1 MQRMS
6 KAPASSEDDQH
17 RPKKLSLTD
26 LWPSKEQVETSL
38 CPIYV
43 RQVLASDW
51 KYFESDDDL
60 ELGRAALL
68 QLSSRIE
75 DKKDRSPLAE
85 EDLKA
90 LNEADL
96 KVLVPMIAKKSG
108 WGEMPMG
115 AGLEELGKA
124 VQVGK
129 KQQLERHKE
138 MLMDMRKSIDLN
150 YGFLGT
156 GVLEKLQGQMA
167 GLVDISSG
175 INPHSPVGSERRIE
189 TASTPNVSLL
199 IPQRPEE
206 TRLGRATLES
216 ANNSREALQTMENL
230 FQVVAGLN
238 QTLINDLL
246 PAWFKKVENDQKDAK
261 DAFDQAATGL
271 KWTKWAVV
279 ASVVVTVLVTWWQV
293 SVARDI
299 DRENTEQQKRVETVL
314 REQLATQQKL
324 IEQQAQYSA
333 TMREAI
339 AKLKSPTAVAP
350 TK

>member
-1 MQRMS
+1 MS
-6 KAPASSEDDQH
+6 KAPESSEDSQH
-17 RPKKLSLTD
+17 KPKERKHFE
-26 LWPSKEQVETSL
+26 LWPAKEQVETSL
-38 CPIYV
+38 CPMYV
-43 RQVLASDW
+43 RQALVSDW
-51 KYFESDDDL
+51 KHFESDDDL
-60 ELGRAALL
+60 ELGRAAVR

-75 DKKDRSPLAE
+75 DKKDRSSLAE

-90 LNEADL
+90 LNEADF
-96 KVLVPMIAKKSG
+96 KALVPMIAKKSG
-108 WGEMPMG
+108 WGELPTG
-115 AGLEELGKA
+115 AGLKELGMA
-124 VQVGK
+124 VKVGE

-138 MLMDMRKSIDLN
+138 MLVDMRKSIDLN
-150 YGFLGT
+150 YGFLGA

-175 INPHSPVGSERRIE
+175 INPHSTGGNERRIE
-189 TASTPNVSLL
+189 IAPTPNVSRL

-238 QTLINDLL
+238 QTLIKDLL
-246 PAWFKKVENDQKDAK
+246 PAWVKKVEDDQNGAK
-261 DAFDQAATGL
+261 EAFDQAATGL
-271 KWTKWAVV
+271 KWTQLAVF

-299 DRENTEQQKRVETVL
+299 DRENTEQQKRVEIVL

-324 IEQQAQYSA
+324 IEQQAQDSA